1 MIKVILMLLT
11 MSVIALV
18 LPIVADLLMKKIYWL
33 AIPLYLSM
41 FGFIISMGYCIIKKD
56 KE

>member
-18 LPIVADLLMKKIYWL
+18 LPIAADLLMKKIYWL